1 MEKNQFY
8 GGHFCIFPVAYAYD
22 GMDLCAYHCGGIPIL
37 CVLYPMDCLFSSLFH
52 RCKHGERRIFRRCGT
67 YPDRRGE
74 KALLLQGVAT
84 SIDALSVGFT
94 NEQMDLAAAFVCA
107 LIIAAV
113 TFAVCV
119 AGVMIGR
126 KFGVRLA
133 DKAAV
138 LGGIILIS
146 IGLKMVLL

>member
-8 GGHFCIFPVAYAYD
+8 GGHFCIFPVAYAYG

-37 CVLYPMDCLFSSLFH
+37 CVLYPMDCLFSSLLY
-52 RCKHGERRIFRRCGT
+52 RRKHGERRISGDAGHIRAGV
-67 YPDRRGE
+67 GK

-113 TFAVCV
+113 TFAACV

>member
-1 MEKNQFY
+1 
-8 GGHFCIFPVAYAYD
+8 
-22 GMDLCAYHCGGIPIL
+22 
-37 CVLYPMDCLFSSLFH
+37 MDCLFSSCFIGVSMVKEGFSGDAGH
-52 RCKHGERRIFRRCGT
+52 IRAGVGKKRFCCKASR
-67 YPDRRGE
+67 
-74 KALLLQGVAT
+74 T